1 MQALATITA
10 LLAIVLNAC
19 AAALGAWRW
28 WRVETSRAFWV
39 LARAGQGAAVL
50 LAAVAGVAYISGAR
64 PDDGLFWLYAILPLA
79 VAFIA
84 EQFRILSAQTVLEQ
98 RGLEN
103 AQAVGTLPD
112 DQQRSVVTQILR
124 RELGVIALAAGAI
137 AFLAIRAVTTVSGL

>member
-1 MQALATITA
+1 VATLASITA
-10 LLAIVLNAC
+10 LLTVVLNTF

-39 LARAGQGAAVL
+39 AARVGQGAAVA
-50 LAAVAGVAYISGAR
+50 LAAVAGVAYASGAR

-103 AQAVGTLPD
+103 ARAVGTLPA

-124 RELGVIALAAGAI
+124 RELGVVALAAAVI
-137 AFLAIRAVTTVSGL
+137 AFLALRAASEVSGL

>member
-10 LLAIVLNAC
+10 LLTVLLNAC

-28 WRVETSRAFWV
+28 WRVETSRAFWA
-39 LARAGQGAAVL
+39 LARAGQAAAVA
-50 LAAVAGVAYISGAR
+50 LAAAAGVAYVGGAR

-98 RGLEN
+98 RGLED
-103 AQAVGTLPD
+103 AQAVGTLPA
-112 DQQRSVVTQILR
+112 DQQRSIVTQILR

-137 AFLAIRAVTTVSGL
+137 TFLAIRAVTTVSGL

>member
-1 MQALATITA
+1 MATLASITA
-10 LLAIVLNAC
+10 LLTIVLNAL

-39 LARAGQGAAVL
+39 VARAGQGAAVL
-50 LAAVAGVAYISGAR
+50 LAAVAGVAYASGAR

-84 EQFRILSAQTVLEQ
+84 EQFRILSAQTVLDQ

-103 AQAVGTLPD
+103 AQAMAALPD
-112 DQQRSVVTQILR
+112 DEQRSIVTQILR
-124 RELGVIALAAGAI
+124 RELGVVALAAGVI
-137 AFLAIRAVTTVSGL
+137 AFLAIRALTEVSGL